1 MKAAVPNNDRIE
13 RLRAGVKSGVAM
25 SVRPIMTEHVNCDLC
40 GSDDQVLLYTK
51 TDPVTREEFHLVE
64 CRCGMAFVNP
74 MPTEE
79 SVPDLYPEDYLKD
92 KGATEDL
99 YHGMLKFLPER
110 TGGRLLDIGCGR
122 GDFIDHASRR
132 GWDAE
137 GVDLM
142 AWETPHRVPIR
153 VGNFFAMDF
162 QERSYDVITAWA
174 VLEHAR
180 RPSSFFRKVAG
191 LLKEDGCFVFVV
203 PNFEAPGMRISC
215 TEDVPRHLNL
225 FSRRATDAYLN
236 KFGME
241 AKAVFHSDAIYT
253 SYPFGLVRHLLY
265 RARAEEKR
273 CSRYENKS
281 VKLLRNR
288 QVKGNLRDWLIEVK
302 NTLGP
307 LDIAVDA
314 VDLAVGVVVSSI
326 SKMIGN
332 YGVMTVVA
340 GLRAKKKQ
348 SNEEDC

>member
-1 MKAAVPNNDRIE
+1 MT
-13 RLRAGVKSGVAM
+13 
-25 SVRPIMTEHVNCDLC
+25 VRPVVTEYVNCDLC
-40 GSDDQVLLYTK
+40 GSDDQVLLYSK
-51 TDPVTREEFHLVE
+51 LDSITRQEFNLVE

-74 MPTEE
+74 MPTEK
-79 SVPDLYPEDYLKD
+79 SVPSLYPEDYLKD
-92 KGATEDL
+92 KGHVDDL
-99 YHGMLKFLPER
+99 YQRMLTFLPR
-110 TGGRLLDIGCGR
+110 DTRGTLLDIGCGR
-122 GDFIDHASRR
+122 GDFIRCASSR

-137 GVDLM
+137 GVDLL

-153 VGNFFAMDF
+153 VGNFFTMDF
-162 QERSYDVITAWA
+162 NEQCYDVITAWA

-180 RPSSFFRKVAG
+180 RPSLFFRKVAS

-225 FSRRATDAYLN
+225 FSPRGVDGYLN

-241 AKAVFHSDAIYT
+241 AKTVFHNDALYT
-253 SYPFGLVRHLLY
+253 SYPFGLVRYAWHRL
-265 RARAEEKR
+265 RSGEKH
-273 CSRYENKS
+273 CTRYENKS

-288 QVKGNLRDWLIEVK
+288 QVKGNLTDWLTEVK
-302 NTLGP
+302 RTLG
-307 LDIAVDA
+307 LADIALDA
-314 VDLAVGVVVSSI
+314 IDLAVGVGVATI
-326 SKMIGN
+326 SKMIGS